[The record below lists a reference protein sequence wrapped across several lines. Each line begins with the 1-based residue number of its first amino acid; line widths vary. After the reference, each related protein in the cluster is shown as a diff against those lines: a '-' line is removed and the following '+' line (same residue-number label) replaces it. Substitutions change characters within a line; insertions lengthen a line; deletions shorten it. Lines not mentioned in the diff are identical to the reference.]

1 METMKMDFYSEDV
14 WPHITEIVDGAGE
27 IHAAIAFL
35 GNDAS
40 DRLPLKA
47 GDVLLVN
54 ARADN
59 VSSRATSPFAI
70 ERFINRGVKVY
81 SSERL
86 HAKVIATD
94 KHAIVGSA
102 NASASSARSSE
113 AIIVTDSTKDRR
125 SVKEFVLR
133 EINNHG
139 MEIIPEK
146 LEDLK
151 RLYKEGEAIPGI
163 TGVNTS
169 KPQVTGFPW
178 AVENVYLVTRCD
190 ADLTDEEREKILTGT
205 TRPTGFNLDV
215 MQIENVEDAYKRGDI
230 VIFCDDTY
238 IYPPVKIDSDV
249 VFVNDEE
256 SRMGQATQKRRKGM
270 RDLMRSRFS
279 PRYVT
284 DTESFDDLMDILDE
298 ASGHLKLSGARRDAM
313 LRVWFPEF
321 KELSVSI
328 E

>member
-1 METMKMDFYSEDV
+1 MKMDFYSEDV
-14 WPHITEIVDGAGE
+14 WPHITEIVDGAGRV
-27 IHAAIAFL
+27 HAAIAFL
-35 GNDAS
+35 GKDAP
-40 DRLPLKA
+40 DRLALKA

-70 ERFINRGVKVY
+70 ELFIDLGVEVH

-94 KHAIVGSA
+94 RHAIVGSA

-113 AIIVTDSTKDRR
+113 AIIVTDSLKVRR

-133 EINNHG
+133 EISNHG
-139 MEIIPEK
+139 MEITPEK
-146 LEDLK
+146 LADLK
-151 RLYKEGEAIPGI
+151 RLYKEGKAIPEI

-169 KPQVTGFPW
+169 QPRVTGFPW
-178 AVENVYLVTRCD
+178 AVENVYLVTRYD
-190 ADLTDEEREKILTGT
+190 ADLTGEEREQILIGT
-205 TRPTGFNLDV
+205 ARPTGFNLDV
-215 MQIENVEDAYKRGDI
+215 MQIENVEDACNPGDI

-256 SRMGQATQKRRKGM
+256 SRMGQVTQQRSKGM
-270 RDLMRSRFS
+270 RNLKRSRFS

-284 DTESFDDLMDILDE
+284 DKESFDDLMDLLDD
-298 ASGHLKLSGARRDAM
+298 ASGNLKLSGARRDAM
-313 LRVWFPEF
+313 IRVWFPEF
-321 KELSVSI
+321 KELSSP
-328 E
+328 

>member
-1 METMKMDFYSEDV
+1 MKMDFYSEDV
-14 WPHITEIVDGAGE
+14 WPHITEIVDGSGK

-35 GNDAS
+35 GNDAP

-54 ARADN
+54 ARANN
-59 VSSRATSPFAI
+59 VSSRATSPVAI
-70 ERFINRGVKVY
+70 ERYIDRGVKVY

-113 AIIVTDSTKDRR
+113 AIIVTDSIKNRR

-133 EINNHG
+133 EIDDHG
-139 MEIIPEK
+139 MKITQEK
-146 LEDLK
+146 LADLK
-151 RLYKEGEAIPGI
+151 RLYKEGKAISGI

-169 KPQVTGFPW
+169 KPLVIGFPW
-178 AVENVYLVTRCD
+178 AVENVYLVTRYD
-190 ADLTDEEREKILTGT
+190 ADLTEEEQDEILTGT

-215 MQIENVEDAYKRGDI
+215 MQIENADDAYKCGDI
-230 VIFCDDTY
+230 VIFCDDMY
-238 IYPPVKIDSDV
+238 IYPPIKIDSGV

-256 SRMGQATQKRRKGM
+256 SRMGQVTQQRSKGM
-270 RDLMRSRFS
+270 RVLKRSGFS

-284 DTESFDDLMDILDE
+284 DTESFDDLMDLLDE
-298 ASGHLKLSGARRDAM
+298 ASGHLKLSGGRRDAM
-313 LRVWFPEF
+313 IRVWFPEF
-321 KELSVSI
+321 KELSAPI